1 MKRAFE
7 LGELYK
13 DLRIARGLKL
23 KDVVHKNLSIAQL
36 SRFENGLSMLSADK
50 LLLAIEGI
58 HMTFSEFGH
67 ALKNY
72 EVSHFFKLTNR
83 LSKLQSLSDIEGIQ
97 KILRTYES
105 FEIFDVYNRLNK
117 LIIDVAIFTLDHKHY
132 ISDDDKEFLT
142 TYLYSIEE
150 WTEYE
155 LVLFGNT
162 MVILSDED
170 LLFLGKSFVKRYK
183 LYLSIL
189 SNKKATEKSLLN
201 LILILIER
209 KRYYH
214 ANYFIYRLE
223 EILTYQDMFAR
234 VTLTFFNLLVSYLQ
248 NEEKIDKTKL
258 INYIKIVQELDN
270 PILANFLKRNL
281 EELTQNQ

>member
-1 MKRAFE
+1 
-7 LGELYK
+7 
-13 DLRIARGLKL
+13 
-23 KDVVHKNLSIAQL
+23 
-36 SRFENGLSMLSADK
+36 
-50 LLLAIEGI
+50 
-58 HMTFSEFGH
+58 
-67 ALKNY
+67 
-72 EVSHFFKLTNR
+72 
-83 LSKLQSLSDIEGIQ
+83 
-97 KILRTYES
+97 
-105 FEIFDVYNRLNK
+105 
-117 LIIDVAIFTLDHKHY
+117 
-132 ISDDDKEFLT
+132 
-142 TYLYSIEE
+142 
-150 WTEYE
+150 
-155 LVLFGNT
+155 

-234 VTLTFFNLLVSYLQ
+234 VTLTFFKLLVSYLQ